1 MRMIVTGAQG
11 QVGWELT
18 RRASALG
25 HEALTWDV
33 AELDITDAAA
43 VNQAL
48 DASGAELVINAAAYT
63 AVDKAEQESALAFA
77 VNRDGPA
84 HLAAA
89 CARLNIPLL
98 HISTDYVYD
107 GAKIDPYVETDP
119 TTPLGVYGASK
130 LAGDEAVCR
139 LLPRHLILRVSW
151 VFGVHGHNFVKTIL
165 RLAREREE
173 LRIVADQR
181 GCPTYAGD
189 IADVLLELAGR
200 IAEIDAD
207 GAWGTYHYCGE
218 PATTWHGFASAIVE
232 RAQDDE
238 RSPKRRS
245 RSRKP
250 GTTAKPGSAKAPLA
264 VQTVTPI
271 TTADYPTPAARPIN
285 SVLDC
290 AKLAA
295 RFGIQPRPWQP
306 GLDAVISS

>member
-18 RRASALG
+18 RRATALG
-25 HEALTWDV
+25 HEVLAWDV
-33 AELDITDAAA
+33 AELDITDADA
-43 VNQAL
+43 VDQAL

-63 AVDKAEQESALAFA
+63 AVDKAEQESELAFA

-89 CARLNIPLL
+89 CARLKIPLL

-130 LAGDEAVCR
+130 LAGDEAVR
-139 LLPRHLILRVSW
+139 KLLPRHLILRVSW

-181 GCPTYAGD
+181 GGPTFAGD

-200 IAEIDAD
+200 IAEIDANN
-207 GAWGTYHYCGE
+207 AWGIYHYCGE
-218 PATTWHGFASAIVE
+218 PATTWRGFASAIVE
-232 RAQDDE
+232 RARDDE
-238 RSPKRRS
+238 RSPKRRG
-245 RSRKP
+245 RSRKSN
-250 GTTAKPGSAKAPLA
+250 TIAKPAQPDKPLM

-271 TTADYPTPAARPIN
+271 TTANYPTPAARPMN

-290 AKLAA
+290 AKLST

-306 GLDAVISS
+306 GLDAVIGS